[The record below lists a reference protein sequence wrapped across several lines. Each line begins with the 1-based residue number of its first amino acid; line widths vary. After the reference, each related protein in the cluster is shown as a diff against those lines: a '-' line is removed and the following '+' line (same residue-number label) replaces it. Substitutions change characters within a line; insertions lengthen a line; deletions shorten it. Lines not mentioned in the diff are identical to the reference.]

1 MFMLLDLVSGQITV
15 NDGLCVVNSKLLSH
29 LFAVHP
35 SGVKFYHFIR
45 LWLQCGSVGFKGY
58 QLTLLV
64 LFFLQTRNFVPSMKR
79 VQKNMPAKKIKGE
92 DRELIAKR
100 CLRN

>member
-1 MFMLLDLVSGQITV
+1 MFMLLDLVSGEITV

-29 LFAVHP
+29 LFAVDP
-35 SGVKFYHFIR
+35 KTVKFYHFIR
-45 LWLQCGSVGFKGY
+45 LWLQCGGVNFKGY

-79 VQKNMPAKKIKGE
+79 VQRNLPAKKVKGE
-92 DRELIAKR
+92 IFYLPGKCSVDI
-100 CLRN
+100 